1 MKIKNRPVKVVMSS
15 LLIALLLISC
25 SDKPEDLIASAKAY
39 LAKNDNKA
47 AVIQIKNALQADPS
61 QPEAR
66 FLLGSALLASGDPV
80 GAETELRKAL
90 DLKYPSDRVA
100 PKLAE
105 ALLAQGQAKKLTDEF
120 SSVALTDPSD
130 VANMKTLLAFA
141 YGAQGKADL
150 AQGALNAALVADPGY
165 APALMIRAR
174 EKAGQRDFLGAMA
187 IVDDVI
193 AKSPKSYEAW
203 KLKGDLLLYAENKR
217 DDAMV
222 AYLKAVEVKP
232 DFLAAHAAVTTLELQ
247 MGKLDEAGKQIELM
261 KGFAA
266 NHPQTKFL
274 QATLAYQQ
282 KDLKQAR
289 TLLQQVLLVVPSNV
303 QALQLAGAVELQLNS
318 PVQAEVHLTKAL
330 QLVPDLPV
338 ARRFLVVTYLRA
350 GQTAKALETLL
361 PALSRD
367 NVDPE
372 LLSIAGEAYL
382 LNGDIN
388 KAEEY
393 FAKASAQSPDDAR
406 KRTSLAITHLMGGA
420 VDSAFVELQD
430 IAASDT
436 GTTADMAL
444 VSAYLRRQEYDK
456 ALKAI
461 DGMEKKQPGKP
472 LAAVLRGRTLLA
484 KRDVAGAR
492 MSFERAVELDPLF
505 FPAVASLAALDVM
518 EKKPEDGRKRFE
530 ALVSKDPK
538 NGQALLALAELAARS
553 GAAKEEVVK
562 AIAKAIAA
570 NPTNATPRLML
581 IDYHLRNKDARLAT
595 AAAQDGVALLPDNF
609 QMLDAL
615 GRAQQATGDFNQA
628 MTTFNKLV
636 AMQPYSP
643 QPFMRLADVHMAAKD
658 KAAAAA
664 SLRKALEIKPDLQ
677 QAQRGLI
684 MLDVDGKNYKGA
696 VATARTMQKQSP
708 KDAVG
713 YALEGD
719 ISAAQKDWS
728 GAASAYRDGLSKV
741 AAPEL
746 AIKLHSVLIAADKT
760 ADAEKF
766 SVSWQKDHAKD
777 AAFLL
782 YLADGAIARKDY
794 KAAEKGYL
802 NIIKMQPAFAIAYN
816 NLAWV
821 TAKLNKDGAI
831 GYAEKALE
839 LTPNQ
844 PAFMDTLAVLLSDKG
859 EYAKAAKLQTDA
871 IQLQPDN
878 PIFKLN
884 LAKIHIKGGNKES
897 AKKELDELAK
907 LGEKFGGQA
916 EVASMLKG
924 M

>member
-1 MKIKNRPVKVVMSS
+1 MKIKNRTVSVVASS
-15 LLIALLLISC
+15 LLATLLLISC
-25 SDKPEDLIASAKAY
+25 SEKPEDLIASAKDY
-39 LAKNDNKA
+39 LAKNDSKA

-90 DLKYPSDRVA
+90 DLKYPMDQVA
-100 PKLAE
+100 PKLVE
-105 ALLAQGQAKKLTDEF
+105 ALLAQGQPKKVTEEF
-120 SSVALTDPSD
+120 SSVVVADPSGL
-130 VANMKTLLAFA
+130 AEMKTLLAAA
-141 YGAQGKADL
+141 YAGQGKTEL
-150 AQGALNAALVADPGY
+150 AQGALNAALQADPNY
-165 APALMIRAR
+165 PPALLVRAR
-174 EKAGQRDFLGAMA
+174 EKAGLRDFEGAMA

-193 AKSPKSYEAW
+193 SKSPKNHEAW
-203 KLKGDLLLYAENKR
+203 KMKGDLLLYAQDQR
-217 DDAMV
+217 DPALQ
-222 AYLKAVEVKP
+222 AYLKAVEFKP
-232 DFLAAHAAVTTLELQ
+232 DFLAAHAAVTTLQLQ
-247 MGKLDEAGKQIELM
+247 QGKLDAASHQIELM

-289 TLLQQVLLVVPSNV
+289 SLLQQVLLVVPTNV
-303 QALQLAGAVELQLNS
+303 QALQLAGAVELQLNA
-318 PVQAEVHLTKAL
+318 PVQAEVHLSKAL

-361 PALSRD
+361 PGLSRE

-382 LNGDIN
+382 LNGDVN

-393 FAKASAQSPDDAR
+393 FAKAAAHSPDDAR
-406 KRTSLAITHLMGGA
+406 KRTSLAIMHLMAGA
-420 VDSAFVELQD
+420 VDSAFVDLKN
-430 IAASDT
+430 IAASDA

-444 VSAYLRRQEYDK
+444 VSAHLRRQDYDK

-461 DGMEKKQPGKP
+461 DGLEKKQPGKP

-484 KRDVAGAR
+484 KRDASGAR
-492 MSFERAVELDPLF
+492 TSFERAVELDPLF
-505 FPAVASLAALDVM
+505 FPAVASLAALDLM
-518 EKKPEDGRKRFE
+518 EKKPDDSRKRFE

-538 NGQALLALAELAARS
+538 NSQALLALAELAARS
-553 GAAKEEVVK
+553 GAGKEEVVAAIKK
-562 AIAKAIAA
+562 AVAV
-570 NPTNATPRLML
+570 NPTNAVARLML

-595 AAAQDGVALLPDNF
+595 AAAQEGVAALPDSL

-615 GRAQQATGDFNQA
+615 GRSQQIAGEFNQA
-628 MTTFNKLV
+628 VTTFNKLV
-636 AMQPYSP
+636 AMQPHSP
-643 QPFMRLADVHMAAKD
+643 QPHMRLADVHMAAKD

-677 QAQRGLI
+677 QAQRGTI

-696 VATARTMQKQSP
+696 IATARTMQKQSP
-708 KDAVG
+708 KDALG
-713 YALEGD
+713 YGLEGD
-719 ISAAQKDWS
+719 INAAQKDWN
-728 GAASAYRDGLSKV
+728 GAALAYREGLSKI

-746 AIKLHSVLIAADKT
+746 AIKLHSVLLAAEKT
-760 ADAEKF
+760 SEAEKF
-766 SVSWQKDHAKD
+766 SASWQKDHAKD

-802 NIIKMQPAFAIAYN
+802 NIIKLQPTFAIAYN

-821 TAKLNKDGAI
+821 TAKLKKEGAVP
-831 GYAEKALE
+831 YAEKALE
-839 LTPNQ
+839 LAPNQ
-844 PAFMDTLAVLLSDKG
+844 PAFMDTLAVLLSDMG
-859 EYAKAAKLQTDA
+859 DYAKAAKLQADA
-871 IQLQPDN
+871 IKLQPDN
-878 PIFKLN
+878 PVFKLN
-884 LAKIHIKGGNKES
+884 LAKIHIKGGNKEL

-907 LGEKFGGQA
+907 LGGQFVGQT
-916 EVASMLKG
+916 EVADMLKAL
-924 M
+924 